1 MNQFFNIFQT
11 KSQIDCIGRIKCANS
26 LCRNKAFLFLRE
38 SNSYVQ
44 LWRQKNESGD
54 REGESS
60 IKMKRQVLW
69 LAQVFAH
76 LVLFLG
82 FWFFVFCSL
91 RLCFHLW
98 LSRAESTVA
107 SGSSSTGAAGPDTFE
122 PGLLSS
128 VAWTENDKCLVF
140 IEKQF
145 LFVSRETQIV
155 PFLLEICLIS
165 RRAPNKTIQPP
176 ARLTVCPDCKT

>member
-60 IKMKRQVLW
+60 IKMKRQVL
-69 LAQVFAH
+69 AGSSVCPPRSHFR
-76 LVLFLG
+76 LF
-82 FWFFVFCSL
+82 FCCFCSL

-165 RRAPNKTIQPP
+165 RRASNKTIQPP

>member
-1 MNQFFNIFQT
+1 M
-11 KSQIDCIGRIKCANS
+11 DCIGRIKCANS

-69 LAQVFAH
+69 LALAQVFAH

-82 FWFFVFCSL
+82 FFFCFCSL
-91 RLCFHLW
+91 RWCFHLW

-107 SGSSSTGAAGPDTFE
+107 RGSSSTGAAGRDTFE

-145 LFVSRETQIV
+145 LLVSRETQIV

-165 RRAPNKTIQPP
+165 RRTSNKNTQPP